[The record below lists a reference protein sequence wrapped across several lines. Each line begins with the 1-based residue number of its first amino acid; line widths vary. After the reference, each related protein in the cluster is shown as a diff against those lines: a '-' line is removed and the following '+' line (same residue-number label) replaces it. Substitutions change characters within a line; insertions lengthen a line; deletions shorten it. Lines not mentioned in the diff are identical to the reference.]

1 MLRWMWLVFLIY
13 FKQFFGCFMNYICY
27 KERYITKLR
36 FFVRERLEITDER
49 FGTVFLTVVQLQK
62 S

>member
-1 MLRWMWLVFLIY
+1 
-13 FKQFFGCFMNYICY
+13 MNYICY

-36 FFVRERLEITDER
+36 FFLLENDEITDER
-49 FGTVFLTVVQLQK
+49 FGTVFLIVIQPQK

>member
-1 MLRWMWLVFLIY
+1 
-13 FKQFFGCFMNYICY
+13 MNYICY
-27 KERYITKLR
+27 KERYIAKLCF

>member
-1 MLRWMWLVFLIY
+1 MDVDGFFLYISNN
-13 FKQFFGCFMNYICY
+13 FSAVLWITSVIKNVISLNYV
-27 KERYITKLR
+27 L
-36 FFVRERLEITDER
+36 FVRERLEITDER

>member
-1 MLRWMWLVFLIY
+1 
-13 FKQFFGCFMNYICY
+13 MNYISY
-27 KERYITKLR
+27 KERYIAKLC
-36 FFVRERLEITDER
+36 FFLLENDEITDER